1 MAPVVTG
8 DSSVRVTILQVADP
22 LPLAAVPSPA
32 GAEELRG
39 GLRTALREA
48 ATDVRESRVSLGRSS
63 NDPLRDAFDVA
74 AELSRRVRAA
84 TEDGHLVIVLAGAC
98 LTALGACAG
107 LRSDER
113 RVVWLDAH
121 ADFNTPETTISGL
134 VDGMALAA
142 LTGRCLTE
150 LVDRIPD
157 FRPVPESSVTL
168 IGARDLDDAES
179 RLLDGS
185 SIHRWEDVMSRV
197 REDSEFFSGSEEV
210 YVHLDLD
217 VLDPSIGR
225 ANRLASPGGLSADA
239 LETLFRSLGRTAP
252 VRVVALTAYDP
263 EEDRTGGAAVAAIR
277 AVRALVAASRDT
289 LE

>member
-1 MAPVVTG
+1 MAPPVTG
-8 DSSVRVTILQVADP
+8 GSSVRVTILQVADP

-32 GAEELRG
+32 GAEVLRG

-48 ATDVRESRVSLGRSS
+48 GTDVRESRVSLGRPSD
-63 NDPLRDAFDVA
+63 DPLRDAFDVA
-74 AELSRRVRAA
+74 AEISRRVRAA

-107 LRSDER
+107 LRSEER

-134 VDGMALAA
+134 LDGMALAT
-142 LTGRCLTE
+142 LTGRCLAE
-150 LVDRIPD
+150 QAGRIPD

-179 RLLDGS
+179 QLLDGS
-185 SIHRWEDVMSRV
+185 SIQRWEGVMSRV
-197 REDSEFFSGSEEV
+197 QGDSGFFSGSGEV

-217 VLDPSIGR
+217 VLDPSVGR
-225 ANRLASPGGLSADA
+225 ANRLASPGGLPAEA
-239 LETLFRSLGRTAP
+239 LETLFRSLGRSAP

-263 EEDRTGGAAVAAIR
+263 EEDQTGGAAAAAIR
-277 AVRALVAASRDT
+277 AVRALVAASQDA
-289 LE
+289 L